1 MTRYIVVTRPNPHL
15 PHDSEELQSA
25 PPPDALTD
33 EIAQKNAELMI
44 GKLLGKT
51 PSAEGEGVLAP
62 PPVQARPCQAA
73 PAQPDVV
80 AREPH
85 RAEPRARAAAQGP
98 KAAVRE
104 PPKAVAHERT
114 AKTPDADGKDP
125 DEVRLRAALLEGTT
139 LGEEEDE
146 RDGLLA
152 RLRPVH
158 GVALA
163 LLLAALLWP
172 MLIGVAALLVIGSVV
187 FVTLMLRRAVAGGR
201 WRRFAGRHPR
211 TAERLRRVADRAAV
225 GVDHVLD
232 LLPAG
237 LADRL
242 AWPDLSE
249 PLSPGMG

>member
-1 MTRYIVVTRPNPHL
+1 MTRYIVVNRPNPHL
-15 PHDSEELQSA
+15 PHDSEELQSP

-51 PSAEGEGVLAP
+51 PAIEGEGVLTASPVRAP
-62 PPVQARPCQAA
+62 AAPVQAPPCQAA
-73 PAQPDVV
+73 PTQPV
-80 AREPH
+80 AAARKP
-85 RAEPRARAAAQGP
+85 RQAEPR
-98 KAAVRE
+98 V
-104 PPKAVAHERT
+104 T
-114 AKTPDADGKDP
+114 ADVHGHPSMKPELDGKDP
-125 DEVRLRAALLEGTT
+125 DEVRLRTALLEGST
-139 LGEEEDE
+139 LGEEEAV
-146 RDGLLA
+146 RDGFLA

-163 LLLAALLWP
+163 VLLGVVLWP
-172 MLIGVAALLVIGSVV
+172 VFMGAVAVLLIGSAVAI
-187 FVTLMLRRAVAGGR
+187 TLMMRRAVAGGR
-201 WRRFAGRHPR
+201 WRRFVRRHPR
-211 TAERLRRVADRAAV
+211 TAERLRRIADRAAV
-225 GVDHVLD
+225 RVDRVLD

>member
-1 MTRYIVVTRPNPHL
+1 MTRYIVVNRPNPHL
-15 PHDSEELQSA
+15 PHDSEELQSP

-51 PSAEGEGVLAP
+51 PAVEGEGVLAP
-62 PPVQARPCQAA
+62 PLVQTQPCHAA
-73 PAQPDVV
+73 PAQPDV
-80 AREPH
+80 AMREP
-85 RAEPRARAAAQGP
+85 RQAEPRVRAAARGP
-98 KAAVRE
+98 KAA
-104 PPKAVAHERT
+104 AHEQPIAATRER
-114 AKTPDADGKDP
+114 AKTPEADGKDP
-125 DEVRLRAALLEGTT
+125 DEVRLRAALLEGSV
-139 LGEEEDE
+139 LGAEEDA

-163 LLLAALLWP
+163 LLLATLLWP
-172 MLIGVAALLVIGSVV
+172 MMIGVAALLLIGSGVGI
-187 FVTLMLRRAVAGGR
+187 TLMLRRAVAGGR
-201 WRRFAGRHPR
+201 WWRFASRHPR

-225 GVDHVLD
+225 GVDRVLD